1 MNPNASLGNLLELL
15 RAEDPR
21 KVCPLGFAGAHSY
34 RGYYEDLSFEP
45 AENVTVAQM
54 LAHAES
60 ALGHTFEGY
69 KGGDYKMGDY
79 STVWLAKYGETGE
92 TLGPTLVRLML
103 ERGRV
108 PGGPPAPLPAGDPRA
123 PIVERIA
130 SRLEDRAAVALDPAP
145 EDAGAAPG
153 GTD

>member
-69 KGGDYKMGDY
+69 KGGEYTMSRDTCVWVSNHGKAS
-79 STVWLAKYGETGE
+79 STRVSGVVVDDDTAYL
-92 TLGPTLVRLML
+92 TLTVCWRK
-103 ERGRV
+103 
-108 PGGPPAPLPAGDPRA
+108 
-123 PIVERIA
+123 
-130 SRLEDRAAVALDPAP
+130 
-145 EDAGAAPG
+145 
-153 GTD
+153 